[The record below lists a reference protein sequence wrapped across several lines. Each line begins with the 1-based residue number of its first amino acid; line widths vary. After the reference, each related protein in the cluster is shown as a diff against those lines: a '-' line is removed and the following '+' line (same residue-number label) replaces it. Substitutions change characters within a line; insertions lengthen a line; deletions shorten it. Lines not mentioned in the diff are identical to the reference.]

1 MESALLI
8 IGAGPAGLL
17 AAWTAAQFRPPGGVR
32 VLDRLPVAGAK
43 LAVTGG
49 GRGNLSHVSSEEAFA
64 AAFGKQGRF
73 TIPAFRSLPPEDL
86 CAFFQ
91 RLGAP
96 TTVDEAGRIYPQA
109 QSAAAV
115 RDALFAACKKA
126 GVEFALGQAVKTL
139 VPPAAPG
146 RPWRVDDRQA
156 RAVLLAAGGQSA
168 AHLGSDGSGFA
179 LARGLGHDVVH
190 PVPAL
195 APLPTVERWPA
206 QHSGLSLPDVTLS
219 LPGKPGASVCGEILF
234 THRGL
239 SGPAVLNLSGR
250 VARRLQSDPE
260 ARLELRLLPKPP
272 DFRRLRQSAGTR
284 SIAAWLAQRVPRSLA
299 DTLLDLAGIPAGLTF
314 SRLSAAQETAL
325 CRQLTAL
332 TLTVRATGG
341 FAESM
346 VTAGGVALKQVRPDT
361 LESRLHPGLYFAG
374 EILDLDGPTGGWNL
388 QWAFCSGHLAGTCAA
403 RG

>member
-1 MESALLI
+1 MI
-8 IGAGPAGLL
+8 
-17 AAWTAAQFRPPGGVR
+17 
-32 VLDRLPVAGAK
+32 
-43 LAVTGG
+43 
-49 GRGNLSHVSSEEAFA
+49 
-64 AAFGKQGRF
+64 
-73 TIPAFRSLPPEDL
+73 
-86 CAFFQ
+86 
-91 RLGAP
+91 
-96 TTVDEAGRIYPQA
+96 
-109 QSAAAV
+109 
-115 RDALFAACKKA
+115 
-126 GVEFALGQAVKTL
+126 
-139 VPPAAPG
+139 
-146 RPWRVDDRQA
+146 
-156 RAVLLAAGGQSA
+156 
-168 AHLGSDGSGFA
+168 
-179 LARGLGHDVVH
+179 H

-219 LPGKPGASVCGEILF
+219 LPEKPGASVRGEILF

-250 VARRLQSDPE
+250 VARRLQTTPE
-260 ARLELRLLPKPP
+260 VRLELRFWPDNP
-272 DFRRLRQSAGTR
+272 DFSRLRRSAGTR

-332 TLTVRATGG
+332 PLTVRATGG